1 MKKNILLV
9 ALFLAGTLCF
19 GATTTIT
26 NSGTTFTPNEIVI
39 NQGDDVFF
47 SLGAIH
53 NAVEVSLATYN
64 ANGNTA
70 LPGGFSAPFGG
81 GSISSAMLTAG
92 VHYYVCT
99 PHASLGM
106 KGKITVLS
114 TTGISNN
121 KSKEGVTV
129 FPNPSNGNFELRINT
144 IQPTD
149 TYELEV
155 YNMLG
160 KSVYSKSDLLQQN
173 AILLELSYLPK
184 GPYIVK
190 LNDGKDFYYKKIV
203 IR

>member
-1 MKKNILLV
+1 MKKNILLL

-19 GATTTIT
+19 GATTTIS

-39 NQGDDVFF
+39 NQGDDVLF

-53 NAVEVSLATYN
+53 NAVEVSLDTYN
-64 ANGNTA
+64 ANDNTA
-70 LPGGFSAPFGG
+70 LPGGFTVPFGG
-81 GSISSAMLTAG
+81 GSVSSAKLTVG

-99 PHASLGM
+99 SHASSGM

-114 TTGISNN
+114 TTGIANN
-121 KSKEGVTV
+121 KSKDGVTV
-129 FPNPSNGNFELRINT
+129 FPNPSNGDFELRINT
-144 IQPTD
+144 MQPVD
-149 TYELEV
+149 TYKLEV
-155 YNMLG
+155 YNLLG

-173 AILLELSYLPK
+173 TILLELSYLPK